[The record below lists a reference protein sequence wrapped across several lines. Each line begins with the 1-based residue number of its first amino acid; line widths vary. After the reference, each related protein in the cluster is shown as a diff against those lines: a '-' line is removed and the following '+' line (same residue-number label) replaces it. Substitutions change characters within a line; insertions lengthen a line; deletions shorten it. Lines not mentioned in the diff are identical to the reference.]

1 MKTYKQLTCEQ
12 RYAIR
17 ILIKKNYLQKD
28 IATAVGVNK
37 STISRELK
45 RNSGKRGY
53 RPKQAQQK
61 AVERRQD
68 KSPPRIAEATWNKV
82 RLYLKDDWSPE
93 QISGT
98 MKLKERIS
106 ISHEWI
112 YQFIIKDKQTGGNL
126 YTHLRCKSKRRK
138 RYGSHERRGILKNRR
153 SIEERPAIVE
163 TKERIG
169 DWEADTI
176 IGKAHKG
183 AIVSLTE
190 RKTKICLI
198 YKVER
203 KTADLVSKAM
213 SKLLLP
219 LKDIVYTITSDNGKE
234 FALHEETAKT
244 LETDFYFAHPYASYE
259 RGLNENTNGLIRQ
272 YFPKGRDFRTITDEE
287 LIMAMKKLNNRPRK
301 TLGFLTPNEVFFERE
316 KIALTT

>member
-234 FALHEETAKT
+234 FALHEETAET

-272 YFPKGRDFRTITDEE
+272 YFPKDRDFRTITDEE
-287 LIMAMKKLNNRPRK
+287 LIMATKKLNNRPRK
-301 TLGFLTPNEVFFERE
+301 TLGYLTPNEVFFENY

>member
-12 RYAIR
+12 RYAIK
-17 ILIKKNYLQKD
+17 ILKEKDFLQKD
-28 IATAVGVNK
+28 IAETIGVNR

-53 RPKQAQQK
+53 RPKQAQRK
-61 AVERRQD
+61 AEERRRD
-68 KSPPRIAEATWNKV
+68 KSPPRIGKDIWDKV
-82 RLYLKDDWSPE
+82 KTNIKDDWSPE
-93 QISGT
+93 QISGR
-98 MKLKERIS
+98 LKDKDNIS

-112 YQFIIKDKQTGGNL
+112 YQFIIKDKQAGGDL
-126 YTHLRCKSKRRK
+126 YTHLRCKLKRKK
-138 RYGSHERRGILKNRR
+138 RYGSNERRGIIKNRR

-169 DWEADTI
+169 DWEADTV

-183 AIVSLTE
+183 ALVSLTE
-190 RKTKICLI
+190 RRSKLSLI

-203 KTADLVSKAM
+203 KTSDLVKKAM

-219 LKDIVYTITSDNGKE
+219 LKEIVHTITSDNGKE
-234 FALHEETAKT
+234 FAMHEETARI

-272 YFPKGRDFRTITDEE
+272 YFPKDRDFKTITDEE

-301 TLGFLTPNEVFFERE
+301 TLGYLTPNEVFFENY

>member
-28 IATAVGVNK
+28 IAAAVGVNK

-234 FALHEETAKT
+234 FALHEETAET

-259 RGLNENTNGLIRQ
+259 RGLNENTNSLIRQ
-272 YFPKGRDFRTITDEE
+272 YFPKDRDFRTITDEE
-287 LIMAMKKLNNRPRK
+287 LIMATKKLNNRPRK
-301 TLGFLTPNEVFFERE
+301 TLGYLTPNEVFFENY

>member
-1 MKTYKQLTCEQ
+1 LKTYKQLTCEQ

-28 IATAVGVNK
+28 IAEAIGVNK

-61 AVERRQD
+61 AVERRRD
-68 KSPPRIAEATWNKV
+68 KSPPRIGEDTWSKV
-82 RLYLKDDWSPE
+82 RSEIKDDWSPE
-93 QISGT
+93 QISGR
-98 MKLKERIS
+98 LKEAEDIS

-112 YQFIIKDKQTGGNL
+112 YQFIIKDKQTGGDL

-138 RYGSHERRGILKNRR
+138 RYGSYERRGIIKNRR

-190 RKTKICLI
+190 RKTKMCLI

-219 LKDIVYTITSDNGKE
+219 LKNIVYTITSDNGKE
-234 FALHEETAKT
+234 FALHEETAET
-244 LETDFYFAHPYASYE
+244 LGTDFYFAHPYASYE

-272 YFPKGRDFRTITDEE
+272 YFPKDRDFRTITDKE

-301 TLGFLTPNEVFFERE
+301 TLGFLTPNEVFFERY

>member
-1 MKTYKQLTCEQ
+1 LRTYKQLTCEQ

-17 ILIKKNYLQKD
+17 ILIEKNYLQKD
-28 IATAVGVNK
+28 IAAAIGVNK
-37 STISRELK
+37 STISRELR

-53 RPKQAQQK
+53 RPKQAQQR
-61 AVERRQD
+61 AMERRQD
-68 KSPPRIAEATWNKV
+68 KSPPRIAEDTWSKV
-82 RLYLKDDWSPE
+82 RSHIENDWSPE

-98 MKLKERIS
+98 MKLKEKIS

-112 YQFIIKDKQTGGNL
+112 YQFIIKDKQTGGDL
-126 YTHLRCKSKRRK
+126 YTHLRCKSKRKK
-138 RYGSHERRGILKNRR
+138 RYGSYECRGIIKNRR
-153 SIEERPAIVE
+153 SIEERPSIVE

-219 LKDIVYTITSDNGKE
+219 LKNIVYTITSDNGKE

-244 LETDFYFAHPYASYE
+244 LETDFYFAHPYASCE

-272 YFPKGRDFRTITDEE
+272 YFPKDRDFRTITDEE
-287 LIMAMKKLNNRPRK
+287 LIMATKKLNNRPRK
-301 TLGFLTPNEVFFERE
+301 TLGYLTPNKVFFENY
-316 KIALTT
+316 KVALTT

>member
-1 MKTYKQLTCEQ
+1 M
-12 RYAIR
+12 
-17 ILIKKNYLQKD
+17 
-28 IATAVGVNK
+28 
-37 STISRELK
+37 
-45 RNSGKRGY
+45 
-53 RPKQAQQK
+53 
-61 AVERRQD
+61 
-68 KSPPRIAEATWNKV
+68 
-82 RLYLKDDWSPE
+82 
-93 QISGT
+93 
-98 MKLKERIS
+98 
-106 ISHEWI
+106 
-112 YQFIIKDKQTGGNL
+112 
-126 YTHLRCKSKRRK
+126 
-138 RYGSHERRGILKNRR
+138 
-153 SIEERPAIVE
+153 
-163 TKERIG
+163 
-169 DWEADTI
+169 
-176 IGKAHKG
+176 
-183 AIVSLTE
+183 SLTE

>member
-1 MKTYKQLTCEQ
+1 LKTYKQLTCEQ

-17 ILIKKNYLQKD
+17 ILKEKDFLQKD
-28 IATAVGVNK
+28 IAESIGVNK

-45 RNSGKRGY
+45 RNSGQRGY
-53 RPKQAQQK
+53 RPKQAQRK
-61 AVERRQD
+61 AVERRRD
-68 KSPPRIAEATWNKV
+68 KSPPRIGKDIWDKV
-82 RLYLKDDWSPE
+82 TTHLKEDWSPE
-93 QISGT
+93 QISGR
-98 MKLKERIS
+98 LKETDNIL

-112 YQFIIKDKQTGGNL
+112 YQFILKDKQTGGDL
-126 YTHLRCKSKRRK
+126 YTHLRCKLKRKK
-138 RYGSHERRGILKNRR
+138 RYGSNERRGIIKNRR
-153 SIEERPAIVE
+153 SIEERPAIVD

-169 DWEADTI
+169 DWEADTV

-183 AIVSLTE
+183 ALVSLTE
-190 RKTKICLI
+190 RRSKLSLI

-203 KTADLVSKAM
+203 KTADLVKEAM

-219 LKDIVYTITSDNGKE
+219 LKEIVHTITSDNGKE
-234 FALHEETAKT
+234 FAMHEKTAKI

-272 YFPKGRDFRTITDEE
+272 YFPKDRDFRSIKDEE
-287 LIMAMKKLNNRPRK
+287 IIMAMKKLNNRPRK
-301 TLGFLTPNEVFFERE
+301 TLGYLTPNEVFFKNY

>member
-17 ILIKKNYLQKD
+17 ILKEKDYLQKD
-28 IATAVGVNK
+28 IAASIGVNR

-53 RPKQAQQK
+53 RPKQAQRK
-61 AVERRQD
+61 AEERRWD
-68 KSPPRIAEATWNKV
+68 KSPPRISEEVWAKV
-82 RLYLKDDWSPE
+82 EKHLKEDWSPE
-93 QISGT
+93 QISGR
-98 MKLKERIS
+98 LKETEAIS

-112 YQFIIKDKQTGGNL
+112 YQFILKDKQAGGDL
-126 YTHLRCKSKRRK
+126 YTHLRCRSKRKK
-138 RYGSHERRGILKNRR
+138 RYGSNERRGIIKNRR

-169 DWEADTI
+169 DWEADTV

-183 AIVSLTE
+183 ALVSLTE
-190 RKTKICLI
+190 RRSKLSLI

-203 KTADLVSKAM
+203 KTSDLVKEAM
-213 SKLLLP
+213 GKLLLP
-219 LKDIVYTITSDNGKE
+219 LKEIVHTITSDNGKE
-234 FALHEETAKT
+234 FAMHEQTAAI

-272 YFPKGRDFRTITDEE
+272 YFPKDRDFRSITDEE

-301 TLGFLTPNEVFFERE
+301 TLGYLTPNEVFFENY
-316 KIALTT
+316 KVALTT

>member
-17 ILIKKNYLQKD
+17 ILKEKDFLQKD
-28 IATAVGVNK
+28 IAAAIGVNK

-45 RNSGKRGY
+45 RNSGQRGY

-61 AVERRQD
+61 AEKRRRD
-68 KSPPRIAEATWNKV
+68 KSPPRIGKDIWDKV
-82 RLYLKDDWSPE
+82 KTKIENDWSPE
-93 QISGT
+93 QISGR
-98 MKLKERIS
+98 LKEKDNIS

-112 YQFIIKDKQTGGNL
+112 YQYILKDKQTGGDL
-126 YTHLRCKSKRRK
+126 YTHLRCRSKRKK
-138 RYGSHERRGILKNRR
+138 RYGSKESRGTIKNRR
-153 SIEERPAIVE
+153 SIEDRPAIVAA
-163 TKERIG
+163 KKRMG

-213 SKLLLP
+213 VKLLLS
-219 LKDIVYTITSDNGKE
+219 LKHVVLTITSDNGKE
-234 FALHEETAKT
+234 FAMHEETAKT

-272 YFPKGRDFRTITDEE
+272 YFPKDRDFRTITDEE
-287 LIMAMKKLNNRPRK
+287 IILAMKKLNNRPRK
-301 TLGFLTPNEVFFERE
+301 TLGFLTPNEVFFE
-316 KIALTT
+316 KYKVALTT

>member
-1 MKTYKQLTCEQ
+1 MRTYKQLTCEQ

-17 ILIKKNYLQKD
+17 ILLKKDYLQKD
-28 IATAVGVNK
+28 IAAAIGVNK

-53 RPKQAQQK
+53 RPKQTQQK

-234 FALHEETAKT
+234 FALHEETAET

-272 YFPKGRDFRTITDEE
+272 YFPKDRDFRTITDEE
-287 LIMAMKKLNNRPRK
+287 LIMAMKKLNNRLRK